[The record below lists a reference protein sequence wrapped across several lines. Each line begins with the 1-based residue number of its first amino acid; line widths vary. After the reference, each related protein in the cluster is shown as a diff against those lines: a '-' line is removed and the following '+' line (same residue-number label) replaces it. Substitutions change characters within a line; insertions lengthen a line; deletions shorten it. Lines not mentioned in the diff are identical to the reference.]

1 LVTNRY
7 NVSIAVHRSLTSLV
21 SWDAVSENEIKLTYA
36 IPSHP
41 KSSQSSCD
49 ITITLLFLPNTRR
62 LAAARV
68 DGLGPNVD
76 ISEIVDYHVQS
87 DDVRGLIA
95 ASVSAARDAMATGR
109 W

>member
-1 LVTNRY
+1 MNRY
-7 NVSIAVHRSLTSLV
+7 NVSLAVHRSLTSLV
-21 SWDAVSENEIKLTYA
+21 SWESVSENEIKLTYG
-36 IPSHP
+36 IPTHSKLSRTP
-41 KSSQSSCD
+41 KSVCD

-68 DGLGPNVD
+68 DGLSPNVD

-95 ASVSAARDAMATGR
+95 ASLAAARDAQASGM
-109 W
+109 